1 MINETRIMQYA
12 DGTLPIEEHAE
23 VKKAIEADPKLKELY
38 NGFQETGDLLFK
50 LGNEIKSQPLPK
62 NLQDKADILKTWK
75 KPIVKESNSLNF
87 FGLFNIQPAGMAAAF
102 AIFFAGG
109 IYVDNFIPT
118 KDKKNTN
125 QVIALTQKVDDL
137 NKKLFI
143 KELKSKKI
151 EKNIKLRSMPNMEE
165 DLSTRVTNLYRY
177 FNADQFIKDINSK
190 LDALEINDEFVSS
203 LEDNDGKK
211 VKFILVENFN
221 ANGNNCK
228 KVAFNEPLKLS
239 SNDQGTDV
247 SLDICKINN
256 NYEITSINLSK

>member
-1 MINETRIMQYA
+1 MIDETKIMQYA
-12 DGTLPIEEHAE
+12 DGTLPIEEHEE

-38 NGFQETGDLLFK
+38 NTFKETGDLLFK

-75 KPIVKESNSLNF
+75 KPIIKESNSLNF

-102 AIFFAGG
+102 AMFFVGG
-109 IYVDNFIPT
+109 IYVDNFISG
-118 KDKKNTN
+118 KDVGKSN
-125 QVIALTQKVDDL
+125 QVTALTQKIDVPKDL
-137 NKKLFI
+137 KF
-143 KELKSKKI
+143 
-151 EKNIKLRSMPNMEE
+151 RSMPKTDE

-177 FNADQFIKDINSK
+177 FNADQFIQDINSK
-190 LDALEINDEFVSS
+190 LDTLKINDEFESS

-239 SNDQGTDV
+239 NIDQGSDV

>member
-1 MINETRIMQYA
+1 MIDETKIMQYA

-38 NGFQETGDLLFK
+38 NTFKETGDLLFK

-62 NLQDKADILKTWK
+62 NLQDKVDILKTWN
-75 KPIVKESNSLNF
+75 KPIVKENNSLNF

-102 AIFFAGG
+102 AMFFVGG
-109 IYVDNFIPT
+109 IYVDNFISG
-118 KDKKNTN
+118 KDVGKSN
-125 QVIALTQKVDDL
+125 QVTALTQKIDVPKDL
-137 NKKLFI
+137 KF
-143 KELKSKKI
+143 
-151 EKNIKLRSMPNMEE
+151 RSMPKTDE

-177 FNADQFIKDINSK
+177 FNADQFIQDINSK
-190 LDALEINDEFVSS
+190 LDNLELNDEFESS

-256 NYEITSINLSK
+256 NYEILSINLSK

>member
-1 MINETRIMQYA
+1 MIDETKIMQYA
-12 DGTLPIEEHAE
+12 DGTLPIEEHEE

-38 NGFQETGDLLFK
+38 NTFKETGDLLFK

-75 KPIVKESNSLNF
+75 KPIIKGSNSLNF

-102 AIFFAGG
+102 AMFFVGG
-109 IYVDNFIPT
+109 IYVDNFISG
-118 KDKKNTN
+118 KDVGKSN
-125 QVIALTQKVDDL
+125 QVTALTQKVEATKDL
-137 NKKLFI
+137 KF
-143 KELKSKKI
+143 
-151 EKNIKLRSMPNMEE
+151 RGMPSADE

-177 FNADQFIKDINSK
+177 FNTDQFIQDINSK
-190 LDALEINDEFVSS
+190 LDSLEINDEFESS

-211 VKFILVENFN
+211 VKFILVENFD

-228 KVAFNEPLKLS
+228 KVVFNEPLKLS
-239 SNDQGTDV
+239 SNDQGSDV

>member
-1 MINETRIMQYA
+1 MIDETKIMQYA

-23 VKKAIEADPKLKELY
+23 VKKVIEADPKLKELY
-38 NGFQETGDLLFK
+38 NTFKETGDLLFK

-75 KPIVKESNSLNF
+75 KPIIKGSNSLNF

-102 AIFFAGG
+102 AMFFVGG
-109 IYVDNFIPT
+109 IYVDNFISG
-118 KDKKNTN
+118 KDVGKSN
-125 QVIALTQKVDDL
+125 QVTALTQKVEAPKDL
-137 NKKLFI
+137 KF
-143 KELKSKKI
+143 
-151 EKNIKLRSMPNMEE
+151 RGMPSADE

-177 FNADQFIKDINSK
+177 FNADQFIQDINSK
-190 LDALEINDEFVSS
+190 LDSLEINDEFESS

-211 VKFILVENFN
+211 VKFILVENFD

-239 SNDQGTDV
+239 SNDQGSDV

-256 NYEITSINLSK
+256 NYEITSINLSR

>member
-1 MINETRIMQYA
+1 MIDETKIMQYA

-38 NGFQETGDLLFK
+38 NTFKETGDLLFK

-62 NLQDKADILKTWK
+62 NLQDKADILKTWN
-75 KPIVKESNSLNF
+75 KPIVKENNSLNF
-87 FGLFNIQPAGMAAAF
+87 FGMFNIQPAGMAAAF
-102 AIFFAGG
+102 AMFFVGG
-109 IYVDNFIPT
+109 IYVDNFISG
-118 KDKKNTN
+118 KDVGKSN
-125 QVIALTQKVDDL
+125 QVTALTQKVEAPKDL
-137 NKKLFI
+137 KF
-143 KELKSKKI
+143 
-151 EKNIKLRSMPNMEE
+151 RGMPSADE

-177 FNADQFIKDINSK
+177 FNADQYIQDINSK
-190 LDALEINDEFVSS
+190 LDTLEVNEEFESS

-211 VKFILVENFN
+211 VKFILVENFD

-239 SNDQGTDV
+239 SNDQGSDV

>member
-1 MINETRIMQYA
+1 MIDETKIMQYA
-12 DGTLPIEEHAE
+12 DGTLPIEEHEE

-38 NGFQETGDLLFK
+38 NTFKETGDLLFK

-75 KPIVKESNSLNF
+75 KPIIKGSNSLNF

-102 AIFFAGG
+102 AMFFVGG
-109 IYVDNFIPT
+109 IYVDNFISG
-118 KDKKNTN
+118 KDVGKSN
-125 QVIALTQKVDDL
+125 QVTALTQKIDVPKDL
-137 NKKLFI
+137 KF
-143 KELKSKKI
+143 
-151 EKNIKLRSMPNMEE
+151 RSMPKTDE

-177 FNADQFIKDINSK
+177 FNADQFIQDINSK
-190 LDALEINDEFVSS
+190 LDILKINDEFESS

-211 VKFILVENFN
+211 VKFILVENFD

-239 SNDQGTDV
+239 NIDQGSDV

>member
-1 MINETRIMQYA
+1 MIDETKIMQYA

-38 NGFQETGDLLFK
+38 NTFKETGDLLFK

-62 NLQDKADILKTWK
+62 NLQDKADILKTWN

-102 AIFFAGG
+102 AMFFVVG
-109 IYVDNFIPT
+109 IYVDNFILG
-118 KDKKNTN
+118 KDVGKSN
-125 QVIALTQKVDDL
+125 QVTALTQKIDVPKDL
-137 NKKLFI
+137 KF
-143 KELKSKKI
+143 
-151 EKNIKLRSMPNMEE
+151 RSMPKTDE

-177 FNADQFIKDINSK
+177 FNADQFIQDINSK
-190 LDALEINDEFVSS
+190 LDTLKINDEFESS
-203 LEDNDGKK
+203 LEDNEGKK

-239 SNDQGTDV
+239 NIDQGSDV

>member
-1 MINETRIMQYA
+1 MIDETKIMQYA

-23 VKKAIEADPKLKELY
+23 VKKVIEADPKLKELY
-38 NGFQETGDLLFK
+38 NTFKETGDLLFK

-75 KPIVKESNSLNF
+75 KPIVKETNSLNF

-102 AIFFAGG
+102 AMFFVGG
-109 IYVDNFIPT
+109 IYVDNFISR
-118 KDKKNTN
+118 KDVGKSN
-125 QVIALTQKVDDL
+125 QVTALTQKIDVPKDL
-137 NKKLFI
+137 KF
-143 KELKSKKI
+143 
-151 EKNIKLRSMPNMEE
+151 RSMPRTDE

-177 FNADQFIKDINSK
+177 FNADQFIQDINSK
-190 LDALEINDEFVSS
+190 LDTLEINDEFESS

-239 SNDQGTDV
+239 SNDQGSDV
-247 SLDICKINN
+247 SLDICKISN

>member
-1 MINETRIMQYA
+1 MIDETKIMQYA
-12 DGTLPIEEHAE
+12 DGTLPIEDHEE

-38 NGFQETGDLLFK
+38 NTFKETGDLLFK
-50 LGNEIKSQPLPK
+50 LGNEIKSKPLPK
-62 NLQDKADILKTWK
+62 NLQNKVDILKTLN
-75 KPIVKESNSLNF
+75 KPTVKESNSLNF
-87 FGLFNIQPAGMAAAF
+87 FGLFNIQPVGMAAAF
-102 AIFFAGG
+102 AMFFVGG
-109 IYVDNFIPT
+109 IYVDNFISG
-118 KDKKNTN
+118 KDVGKSN
-125 QVIALTQKVDDL
+125 QVTALTQKIDVPKDLKFRSIPKTDD
-137 NKKLFI
+137 
-143 KELKSKKI
+143 
-151 EKNIKLRSMPNMEE
+151 

-177 FNADQFIKDINSK
+177 FNADQFIQDINSK
-190 LDALEINDEFVSS
+190 LDTLEVNDEFESS

-239 SNDQGTDV
+239 SNDQGSDV

>member
-1 MINETRIMQYA
+1 MIDETKIMQYA
-12 DGTLPIEEHAE
+12 DGTLPVEDHDE

-38 NGFQETGDLLFK
+38 NTFKETGDLLFK

-62 NLQDKADILKTWK
+62 NLQDKVDILKTLN

-87 FGLFNIQPAGMAAAF
+87 FGLFNIQPVGMAAAF
-102 AIFFAGG
+102 AMFFVGG
-109 IYVDNFIPT
+109 IYVDNFISG
-118 KDKKNTN
+118 KDVGKSN
-125 QVIALTQKVDDL
+125 QVTALTQKIDVPKDL
-137 NKKLFI
+137 KF
-143 KELKSKKI
+143 
-151 EKNIKLRSMPNMEE
+151 RSMPKTDE

-177 FNADQFIKDINSK
+177 FNADQFIQDINSK
-190 LDALEINDEFVSS
+190 LDSLEINDEFESS

-211 VKFILVENFN
+211 VKFILVENFD

-228 KVAFNEPLKLS
+228 KVVFNEPLKLS
-239 SNDQGTDV
+239 SNDQGSDV

>member
-1 MINETRIMQYA
+1 MIDETKIMQYA

-38 NGFQETGDLLFK
+38 NTFKETGDLLFK

-62 NLQDKADILKTWK
+62 NLQDKADILKTWN

-102 AIFFAGG
+102 AMFFVGG
-109 IYVDNFIPT
+109 IYVDNFISG
-118 KDKKNTN
+118 KDVGKSN
-125 QVIALTQKVDDL
+125 QVTALTQKVEAPKDL
-137 NKKLFI
+137 KF
-143 KELKSKKI
+143 
-151 EKNIKLRSMPNMEE
+151 RGMPSADE

-177 FNADQFIKDINSK
+177 FNADQFIQDINSK
-190 LDALEINDEFVSS
+190 LDSLEINDEFESS

-211 VKFILVENFN
+211 VKFILVENFD

-239 SNDQGTDV
+239 SNDQGSDV

>member
-1 MINETRIMQYA
+1 MIDETKIMQYA
-12 DGTLPIEEHAE
+12 DGTLPIEEHEE
-23 VKKAIEADPKLKELY
+23 VKKAIEADPKLNELY
-38 NGFQETGDLLFK
+38 NTFKETGDLLFK

-75 KPIVKESNSLNF
+75 KPIVKGSNSLNF

-102 AIFFAGG
+102 VMFFVGG
-109 IYVDNFIPT
+109 IYVDNFISG
-118 KDKKNTN
+118 KDVGKSN
-125 QVIALTQKVDDL
+125 QVTALTQKVESPKDL
-137 NKKLFI
+137 KF
-143 KELKSKKI
+143 
-151 EKNIKLRSMPNMEE
+151 RGMPSADE

-177 FNADQFIKDINSK
+177 FNADQFIQDINSK
-190 LDALEINDEFVSS
+190 LDSLEINDEFESS

-211 VKFILVENFN
+211 VKFILVENFD

-228 KVAFNEPLKLS
+228 KVVFNEPLKLS
-239 SNDQGTDV
+239 SNDQGSDV

>member
-1 MINETRIMQYA
+1 MIDETKIMQYA

-38 NGFQETGDLLFK
+38 NTFKETGDLLFK

-62 NLQDKADILKTWK
+62 NLQDKVDILKTWN
-75 KPIVKESNSLNF
+75 KPIVKENNSLNF
-87 FGLFNIQPAGMAAAF
+87 FGLFNIQPVGMAAAF
-102 AIFFAGG
+102 AMFFVGG
-109 IYVDNFIPT
+109 IYVDNFISG
-118 KDKKNTN
+118 KDVGKSN
-125 QVIALTQKVDDL
+125 QVTALTQKIDVPKDL
-137 NKKLFI
+137 KF
-143 KELKSKKI
+143 
-151 EKNIKLRSMPNMEE
+151 RSMPRTDE

-177 FNADQFIKDINSK
+177 FNADQFIQDINSK
-190 LDALEINDEFVSS
+190 LDTLEINDEFESS

-247 SLDICKINN
+247 SLDICKIND
-256 NYEITSINLSK
+256 NYEISSINLSK